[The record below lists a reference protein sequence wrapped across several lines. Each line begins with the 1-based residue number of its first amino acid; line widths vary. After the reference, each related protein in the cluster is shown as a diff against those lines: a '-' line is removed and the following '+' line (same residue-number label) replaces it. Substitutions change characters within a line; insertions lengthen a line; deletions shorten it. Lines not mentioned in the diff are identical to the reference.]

1 MFGSSEASYLN
12 VSMTGSPSIIPC
24 RLQSCV
30 YERGGVECRVLLMN
44 SGSCIEER
52 EFVSCGECDSS
63 WWCMECEN
71 ACYV

>member
-1 MFGSSEASYLN
+1 MFGSSEASYLD

-30 YERGGVECRVLLMN
+30 YERGGVECGVSLKSSSSRV
-44 SGSCIEER
+44 EER

-63 WWCMECEN
+63 W
-71 ACYV
+71 